1 MSSLNVKKLK
11 VNELKEELQ
20 RRGLETRG
28 LKADLQERLQAAL
41 DSEKPAAD
49 FASDD
54 LVDEDGGS
62 NGGGGGGGAAH
73 GEEEGGGGGDD
84 DVDDSILLEGDD
96 EAGGVAEGDEGIPV
110 DDGALLVAGTS
121 DEETSNHAAKDEF
134 DEEEDDDEKGEDED
148 NDEGP
153 MEQQEEPPRKEE
165 GHAEQ
170 QEEEEKNGS
179 GGAGKCTAPETGE
192 QEAVNTP
199 EVVVKVEKDAA
210 AAAAAEGSGEGAAV
224 AAAAAASAEAGAKVD
239 AVKSE
244 ADGGNDGARGRKRG
258 HEEALASAATYEYK
272 DEASDRKSMQ
282 PPLEDEDEDI
292 DETLVVLDTYNSDLH
307 FKVTRDRYSGF
318 PLTFEGFAYLWSGA
332 RATFGVIKEK
342 VGFEMKVTE
351 KITVKHLPASEPCPH
366 VVRVGWSLDSCSTQL
381 GEEKFSYGYG
391 GSAKKSVDCKFDDYG
406 EEFSEGDVIGC
417 FVNFEGEEVEL
428 SHYKNG
434 KDLGVAFKISKEELA
449 GRPLFPHILTKN
461 CSMEFNFGQR
471 EEPFF
476 PLPEGFVF
484 IQEVPL
490 DKRIRGTV
498 GPKTKADCEVLMM
511 VGLPGVG
518 KSTWAEKHCR
528 ENPEKKYNIM
538 GTNNIMEKMKIMGLR
553 RQRNYAGRWDVLIQ
567 EATHCLNRLLQ
578 IAARKRRNYILDQTN
593 VYGSAQRRKMRP
605 FEGFQRKAI
614 VICPTDEDL
623 KDRSKKRTVEEGKE
637 VPDSAVLEMKANF
650 TLPEASDFLNEV
662 VFVELQKEEAE
673 KLVALYREEGR
684 KAAPPPQKRFDNR
697 SGQGGF
703 RNRGGGAS
711 GGFNRFDNRNSG
723 YRNSVSGG
731 FGGQRGG
738 GGGYR
743 GGNSARGVS
752 NYVRGGYNNR
762 GGVGSGVAAAAA
774 GGGGYNNRGGYN
786 RNQAGT
792 YSQNRNAGGYKGSY
806 GQGYGAQSYGAQGY
820 GAQNYGSYGAQNY
833 GGYGQQTGYGTSTAQ
848 AYGASGTGYGS
859 QYQQQQQQQQQQ
871 QYAQQWNQYYQNQS
885 QWNQY
890 YGNYG
895 NYSNPGSGSSQ

>member
-1 MSSLNVKKLK
+1 MSSINVKKLK

-28 LKADLQERLQAAL
+28 LKADLQERLQTAL
-41 DSEKPAAD
+41 DSEPPAAD

-54 LVDEDGGS
+54 LEDGGGS
-62 NGGGGGGGAAH
+62 NGGGGGGGGAH
-73 GEEEGGGGGDD
+73 GEEEGAGGGGGDD

-96 EAGGVAEGDEGIPV
+96 EAGGVAEEEDGDEGIPV
-110 DDGALLVAGTS
+110 DDGALLVATTS
-121 DEETSNHAAKDEF
+121 DEETSNHAAKDEL
-134 DEEEDDDEKGEDED
+134 DEEDDDKVEDD

-153 MEQQEEPPRKEE
+153 MEQQEPSRQEEEE
-165 GHAEQ
+165 GHAEKKKQ
-170 QEEEEKNGS
+170 QEEEENGS
-179 GGAGKCTAPETGE
+179 G
-192 QEAVNTP
+192 VNL
-199 EVVVKVEKDAA
+199 VC
-210 AAAAAEGSGEGAAV
+210 S
-224 AAAAAASAEAGAKVD
+224 
-239 AVKSE
+239 
-244 ADGGNDGARGRKRG
+244 R
-258 HEEALASAATYEYK
+258 
-272 DEASDRKSMQ
+272 RKSMQ

-332 RATFGVIKEK
+332 RATFGVMKEK

-351 KITVKHLPASEPCPH
+351 KITVKHLPSSEPCPH

-428 SHYKNG
+428 SHSKNG
-434 KDLGVAFKISKEELA
+434 KDLGVAFKINKEELA

-528 ENPEKKYNIM
+528 DNPEKKYNIM

-673 KLVALYREEGR
+673 KLVAVYREEGR

-697 SGQGGF
+697 GGQGGF
-703 RNRGGGAS
+703 RNRGGGGS

-723 YRNSVSGG
+723 FRNSTSGG

-743 GGNSARGVS
+743 GGNNARGVS

-762 GGVGSGVAAAAA
+762 GGSGVAAAAAA

-792 YSQNRNAGGYKGSY
+792 YSQSRNAGGYKGSY

-848 AYGASGTGYGS
+848 AYSASGTGYGS

>member
-1 MSSLNVKKLK
+1 MSSINVKKLK

-28 LKADLQERLQAAL
+28 LKADLQERLQTAL
-41 DSEKPAAD
+41 DSEPPAAD

-54 LVDEDGGS
+54 LEDGGGS
-62 NGGGGGGGAAH
+62 NGGGGGGGGAH
-73 GEEEGGGGGDD
+73 GEEEGAGGGGGDD

-96 EAGGVAEGDEGIPV
+96 EAGGVAEEEDGDEGIPV
-110 DDGALLVAGTS
+110 DDGALLVATTS
-121 DEETSNHAAKDEF
+121 DEETSNHAAKDEL
-134 DEEEDDDEKGEDED
+134 DEEEDDDKVEDD

-153 MEQQEEPPRKEE
+153 MEQQEPSRQEEEE
-165 GHAEQ
+165 GHAEKKKQ
-170 QEEEEKNGS
+170 QEEEENGS
-179 GGAGKCTAPETGE
+179 G
-192 QEAVNTP
+192 VNL
-199 EVVVKVEKDAA
+199 VC
-210 AAAAAEGSGEGAAV
+210 S
-224 AAAAAASAEAGAKVD
+224 
-239 AVKSE
+239 
-244 ADGGNDGARGRKRG
+244 R
-258 HEEALASAATYEYK
+258 
-272 DEASDRKSMQ
+272 RKSMQ

-332 RATFGVIKEK
+332 RATFGVMKEK

-351 KITVKHLPASEPCPH
+351 KITVKHLPSSEPCPH

-428 SHYKNG
+428 SHSKNG
-434 KDLGVAFKISKEELA
+434 KDLGVAFKINKEELA

-528 ENPEKKYNIM
+528 DNPEKKYNIM

-673 KLVALYREEGR
+673 KLVAVYREEGR

-697 SGQGGF
+697 GGQGGF
-703 RNRGGGAS
+703 RNRGGGGS

-723 YRNSVSGG
+723 FRNSTSGG

-743 GGNSARGVS
+743 GGNNARGVS

-762 GGVGSGVAAAAA
+762 GGSGVAAAAAA

-792 YSQNRNAGGYKGSY
+792 YSQSRNAGGYKGSY

-848 AYGASGTGYGS
+848 AYSASGTGYGS